1 MTVRELHWMKISAGS
16 ARNELDA
23 NETREFRILHCN
35 ARGVV
40 VRPGLGVFRD
50 VCGDATHGTFELRC
64 SLLIEGRQSKQ
75 SCRLTDVD
83 LVDVLRFELLPRS

>member
-1 MTVRELHWMKISAGS
+1 MDEDFCRH

-50 VCGDATHGTFELRC
+50 VCGDATDGTFELRC
-64 SLLIEGRQSKQ
+64 GLLIEGRQSNN
-75 SCRLTDVD
+75 CRLTDVD
-83 LVDVLRFELLPRS
+83 LVDVLRLNFCLDREGVGFPER